1 MNRQHVQPYILC
13 MFNGTLKN
21 ISVCA
26 CIWESVFMFLETSQK
41 KLDIQLR
48 EYESLLEITLNQ
60 VRSKST
66 DQNAKLFRKF
76 FCLYSMPEGE

>member
-41 KLDIQLR
+41 KLDI
-48 EYESLLEITLNQ
+48 
-60 VRSKST
+60 
-66 DQNAKLFRKF
+66 
-76 FCLYSMPEGE
+76 